1 MKKIIVATRNK
12 GKVSEFKKIMDGY
25 DVITQAEAGIDV
37 EVIETGA
44 TFEENALIKARAI
57 SLLSGEDVIADDSG
71 LEVFCL
77 DGRPG
82 IYSARYGG
90 EDADD
95 SKKMELLNK
104 EIDESGSDNR
114 DARFVSV
121 IALVKAD
128 GSEHTFR
135 GECAGSIIRT
145 PKGDGGFGYD
155 PIFYVEEYD
164 RTFAQMP
171 ADLKNKISHRAMAL
185 EKLKEYFEN
194 TKE

>member
-1 MKKIIVATRNK
+1 LKKIIIATRNK
-12 GKVSEFKKIMDGY
+12 GKALEFKKIMEGY
-25 DVITQAEAGIDV
+25 EVITQEEAGIDV

-95 SKKMELLNK
+95 NTKMKLLNN
-104 EIDESGSDNR
+104 EIDESGSDDR
-114 DARFVSV
+114 SARFVSV
-121 IALVKAD
+121 IALVHAD

-135 GECAGSIIRT
+135 GECAGSIIRE

-164 RTFAQMP
+164 QTFAQMP
-171 ADLKNKISHRAMAL
+171 ADLKNKISHRANAL
-185 EKLKEYFEN
+185 CKLKEYFEEN
-194 TKE
+194 E